1 MESLRQTIKE
11 RFELSK
17 KLADKCYCV
26 CPKCGREWKT
36 HMVKGVK
43 TYDLKSRCDCGY
55 GKYESVELINNT
67 DFSIPILTDLAT
79 AYRNEI
85 HEYLIPSNIPDKEDI
100 IRSYIKDIMQFVLP
114 LVKKQKELIRTQY
127 YGKTQKVRTIE
138 SHKLAKA
145 LIAFEQLEDDYT
157 ALVAFRHFETFVLY
171 IDKHVY
177 GGNIFTPALHLFKG
191 FYYFA
196 NSMALKK
203 DVRFIEKQCFA
214 GAGKSATDSILLA
227 WLFGIDI
234 NNDALKIFGS
244 KDNIVNTMD
253 MVTHIMLSP
262 QYAKVFPYY
271 AKFDCDASS
280 MFDICKGSS
289 GDLKISGS
297 KVSLN
302 LRVRSKFDRCDGVRA
317 KYLFLDD
324 ITLADSAENLEAHEK
339 DIYLYTSRW
348 FQRQYDSNNFFIIAS
363 GTTYHREDI
372 LSYLKHIFGVDDAK
386 PTKFRFT
393 SVSKSNEIIPNGIS
407 VFCVIYGL
415 NEYDKSTFEEKF
427 STEKFLLQREK
438 NERVFMAMVQQEP
451 QPPEGSPFD
460 YDNLPLLYGKEGIP
474 HLPDRSQEICKA
486 SLDPARKGF
495 DYNSMP
501 VINFINGEMYLQDC
515 IYERCPPDRL
525 PQKVVDMIE
534 KHHIVHLDIEN
545 NTDTTFDVL
554 IKKLLAERGI
564 GYCTVTSFFSY
575 QKKEIKIGS
584 NETGIKKIHFPKREV
599 YTPKSQM
606 GQFMHDLLGYN
617 YDVKVKHDDAPDS
630 LANFAIHFI
639 ANKQRGAQV
648 KTLSRR
654 CHN

>member
-1 MESLRQTIKE
+1 MESLKQTIKE
-11 RFELSK
+11 RFDLVK
-17 KLADKCYCV
+17 HFTDLAYCV

-36 HMVKGVK
+36 HKINGVK

-55 GKYESVELINNT
+55 GKYETVELINNA

-85 HEYLIPSNIPDKEDI
+85 HEYLAPSNIPDREEQ
-100 IRSYIKDIMQFVLP
+100 IRSYIRDIMNVVLP
-114 LVKKQKELIRTQY
+114 LVRKQKEQLKEQYRT
-127 YGKTQKVRTIE
+127 KMPKVRTIE
-138 SHKLAKA
+138 REKLEKA
-145 LIAFEQLEDDYT
+145 LAAFYQLEDDYT
-157 ALVAFRHFETFVLY
+157 ALAAFRHFETFVLY
-171 IDKHVY
+171 IDKHIY
-177 GGNIFTPALHLFKG
+177 SGNIFTPALHLFKG

-214 GAGKSATDSILLA
+214 GAGKSATDSIFLT
-227 WLFGIDI
+227 WLFGINI

-244 KDNIVNTMD
+244 KDNVQNTMD
-253 MVTHIMLSP
+253 MVTQIMTSP
-262 QYAKVFPYY
+262 VFAKVFPYY
-271 AKFDCDASS
+271 EKFNCDANQ
-280 MFDICKGSS
+280 MFTICKGTS
-289 GDLKISGS
+289 GDLKITGS

-302 LRVRSKFDRCDGVRA
+302 LRVRSKFDKCDGVRA
-317 KYLFLDD
+317 KFLFLDD
-324 ITLADSAENLEAHEK
+324 ITLADAAENLEAHEK
-339 DIYLYTSRW
+339 DIYLYHARW
-348 FQRQYDSNNFFIIAS
+348 VMRQYDNNNFFIIVS

-372 LSYLKHIFGVDDAK
+372 LSYLKRIFGIDDAK

-393 SVSKSNEIIPNGIS
+393 SISKSNEIIPNGIS

-415 NEYDKSTFEEKF
+415 DEDDKSTFEEKF

-460 YDNLPLLYGKEGIP
+460 YDNLPYQYGKDGIP
-474 HLPDRSQEICKA
+474 HLPDRSQEVCRA

-501 VINFINGEMYLQDC
+501 IINEINGELFFQDC

-525 PQKVVDMIE
+525 PEKVVAMIE
-534 KHHIVHLDIEN
+534 KHHIVQLDIEN

-554 IKKLLAERGI
+554 IKKLLEERGI
-564 GYCTVTSFFSY
+564 TYCLVTSFFSY
-575 QKKEIKIGS
+575 QKKDVKIGG
-584 NETGIKKIHFPKREV
+584 NETAIKKIHFPKREV
-599 YTPKSQM
+599 YSPKSQV
-606 GQFMHDLLGYN
+606 GKFMHDLLGYN
-617 YDVKVKHDDAPDS
+617 YDIKVKHDDAPDS
-630 LANFAIHFI
+630 LANFALKFI
-639 ANKQRGAQV
+639 VNKQRGAKV

-654 CHN
+654 YA